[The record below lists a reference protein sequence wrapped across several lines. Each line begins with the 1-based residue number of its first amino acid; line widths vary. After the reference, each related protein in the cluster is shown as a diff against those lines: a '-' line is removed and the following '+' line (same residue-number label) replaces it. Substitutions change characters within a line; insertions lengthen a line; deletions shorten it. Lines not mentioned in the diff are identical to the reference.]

1 MIERSLTERF
11 NELEDRMVSVQ
22 SLTKYGTANDMKFY
36 IFDYNPQDELV
47 IRKEVQKLIEIN
59 HDIIEFDLYEMM
71 LKIIDEQGYM
81 NDVIQAESDYD
92 KQHLLSEIFQPIL
105 SVEEDDN
112 EFLNEFK
119 KVAYNAG
126 VNKIKIVPKI
136 IAAMNNEDSSVL
148 SSHATVG
155 VNIGGGS
162 TDIAILVGD
171 NIINGCTLSLGG
183 RNIDASITEY
193 VENDKG
199 LIISEATSEKIKK
212 EISSL
217 FSNDKSFVQ
226 VSGIDKFTNESTD
239 ITIVASD
246 IYPIIKNVFDK
257 IILTINSL
265 IKDCSVEIIND
276 IKMTGIYVS
285 GGLSNTTGAKNYL
298 EEKLKLPIHISDTS
312 QNATILGAGKL
323 LNDEARL
330 HNIII
335 QN

>member
-119 KVAYNAG
+119 KVADDG
-126 VNKIKIVPKI
+126 
-136 IAAMNNEDSSVL
+136 
-148 SSHATVG
+148 T
-155 VNIGGGS
+155 
-162 TDIAILVGD
+162 
-171 NIINGCTLSLGG
+171 
-183 RNIDASITEY
+183 
-193 VENDKG
+193 
-199 LIISEATSEKIKK
+199 
-212 EISSL
+212 
-217 FSNDKSFVQ
+217 
-226 VSGIDKFTNESTD
+226 
-239 ITIVASD
+239 
-246 IYPIIKNVFDK
+246 K
-257 IILTINSL
+257 IILITGVGKSYQ
-265 IKDCSVEIIND
+265 IIR
-276 IKMTGIYVS
+276 S
-285 GGLSNTTGAKNYL
+285 
-298 EEKLKLPIHISDTS
+298 H
-312 QNATILGAGKL
+312 TILNNLQSIFKRTPVVMMYPGRYETKKAMTL
-323 LNDEARL
+323 RL
-330 HNIII
+330 FDRLDDDNYYRAFPLVERRLSK
-335 QN
+335 